1 MHELVRI
8 RVRPSSFTMLTGP
21 SLLPFHSYFSLVARS
36 ISEDASS
43 DAVERPPAKA
53 QILDLAGRCPGTQ
66 LAQRPVRTAVDLTHV
81 SGKSDN
87 AYVSGSSSYLARSPG
102 LSCEAAKSIDDQAC
116 SKMCDP
122 LFNTFLAVMAT
133 NNMSVRE
140 MQVMEDLAHTVAR
153 EHPAKGLRKGDGL
166 AMFSLSR
173 LHPSRKLT
181 HALSS
186 PQMVRMDTSA
196 AEVPPSIG
204 KIACSLT

>member
-8 RVRPSSFTMLTGP
+8 RVRPSSFTMLTAP

-66 LAQRPVRTAVDLTHV
+66 LAQRPVRTAFDLTHV

-122 LFNTFLAVMAT
+122 MLNTVLAVMAT
-133 NNMSVRE
+133 NNMSVRKL
-140 MQVMEDLAHTVAR
+140 QVLESLAHAVAR
-153 EHPAKGLRKGDGL
+153 EHPAKGL
-166 AMFSLSR
+166 
-173 LHPSRKLT
+173 
-181 HALSS
+181 
-186 PQMVRMDTSA
+186 
-196 AEVPPSIG
+196 
-204 KIACSLT
+204 

>member
-36 ISEDASS
+36 ISEDAYS

-66 LAQRPVRTAVDLTHV
+66 LAPRPGRAAVDLAHA
-81 SGKSDN
+81 SGKSAN
-87 AYVSGSSSYLARSPG
+87 AFVSGSSSYLARSPG
-102 LSCEAAKSIDDQAC
+102 LSCEAAKSLDDQAC

-122 LFNTFLAVMAT
+122 LSNTFFAVMAT

-166 AMFSLSR
+166 ARFSLSR

-186 PQMVRMDTSA
+186 P
-196 AEVPPSIG
+196 
-204 KIACSLT
+204 